1 MAMQNQPIVTVLMPV
16 FNAASFIRES
26 IESILHQTLPNFELL
41 IINDGSTDCSLNIIH
56 SFNDQRI
63 RLVSLEQNHGIVSA
77 LNLGLE
83 LARSDYLARMD
94 ADDIAC
100 PERFQQQLHYLEQ
113 NPDCVVLGTRTVVVD
128 PENQILYSPQVSTG
142 HEEILKELLQWRGS
156 RLCHPTVMMPTEAV
170 KAVGGYTQEYMNDD
184 IDLFLKLTKSGK
196 FANLPEPLLRHRVHL
211 SSVCHTRDESEVD
224 RIKKRI
230 YFDAIANLSLSQEF
244 LEANQ
249 ITPPTSSL
257 ASDYYSAYE
266 VYRRWC
272 LLARRSGFYRSS
284 LKYCYKTFVNQP
296 FQAKTYWTL
305 FHCLMGEHYGSA
317 LWKFLMNI
325 RQTLSAKVEQT

>member
-1 MAMQNQPIVTVLMPV
+1 MKGEPLVSVLLP
-16 FNAASFIRES
+16 FYNAEKYLGVA
-26 IESILHQTLPNFELL
+26 IESILNQTYSHFELL
-41 IINDGSTDCSLNIIH
+41 LLDDGSSEQSLKIAEHYAKQDTRIKVYHHENMGVCGTL
-56 SFNDQRI
+56 QRG
-63 RLVSLEQNHGIVSA
+63 VSLAQGKYI
-77 LNLGLE
+77 
-83 LARSDYLARMD
+83 ARMD